1 MEDSNASPNHLTP
14 QAITSF
20 WSSANY
26 FRSTPMSRHSQY
38 PTECRERDHQRAS
51 GAGLGATRPERPPT
65 DRDLS
70 IRRDTDAPIMAENC
84 TVATREGCQWT
95 AFALV

>member
-51 GAGLGATRPERPPT
+51 GAGLGA
-65 DRDLS
+65 RDLKGRQLIATS
-70 IRRDTDAPIMAENC
+70 QSGVILSVMDRENC
-84 TVATREGCQWT
+84 TVATR
-95 AFALV
+95 